1 MKELLHLGNNSVLLP
16 TVRDSLKIRVKESD
30 GRKFNLFLLKKKKIV
45 FNDFLFY
52 LTFSIILFLIF
63 FFLHK

>member
-30 GRKFNLFLLKKKKIV
+30 GRKF
-45 FNDFLFY
+45 
-52 LTFSIILFLIF
+52 ILFLF
-63 FFLHK
+63 KF